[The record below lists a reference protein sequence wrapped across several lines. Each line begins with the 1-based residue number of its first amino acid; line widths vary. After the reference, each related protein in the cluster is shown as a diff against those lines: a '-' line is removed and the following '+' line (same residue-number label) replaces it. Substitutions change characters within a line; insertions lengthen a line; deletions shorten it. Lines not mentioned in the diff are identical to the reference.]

1 MEAAQRANNI
11 THCNRFFQGV
21 FMRPSGSANLCY
33 NLPIVLRCEMTNLRL
48 TAEITEAGELK
59 VDLPSGLPPG
69 KVEIVIQI
77 DDMPPTD
84 EELAELMRVEPLT
97 GSQIVAAGLT
107 GGWKDANIAD
117 GAAWV
122 EEQRRNRRERRGW

>member
-1 MEAAQRANNI
+1 
-11 THCNRFFQGV
+11 
-21 FMRPSGSANLCY
+21 
-33 NLPIVLRCEMTNLRL
+33 MTQLRL

-77 DDMPPTD
+77 NNDPWTHEDIVR
-84 EELAELMRVEPLT
+84 LMKPEPLS
-97 GSQIVAAGLT
+97 GAEIVASGLT
-107 GGWKDANIAD
+107 GGWKDENIAD

-122 EEQRRNRRERRGW
+122 EEQRRTRRERRGW